1 MASVTICS
9 DFGAPQNKVW
19 HCFHCF
25 PIYFP
30 WSDGTRCHDL
40 RFLNIEN
47 IQYSLRILI
56 ANLYWAVTLCWV
68 RHDWAT
74 SLSLFNFM
82 HWRRK
87 WQPTPVFLS
96 GESQG
101 RVARWAAVYGVTQS
115 RTRLKLLSSSSR
127 YLIILF
133 SPVYSKKLSYFHISI
148 VAFPFCFITIN
159 SSGFLSLI
167 WGLNRSSSQGN
178 FWCCLHHQLLLC

>member
-1 MASVTICS
+1 MNSGSWWWTERPGVLW
-9 DFGAPQNKVW
+9 FM
-19 HCFHCF
+19 
-25 PIYFP
+25 
-30 WSDGTRCHDL
+30 GTPR
-40 RFLNIEN
+40 
-47 IQYSLRILI
+47 
-56 ANLYWAVTLCWV
+56 VG
-68 RHDWAT
+68 HDWAT
-74 SLSLFNFM
+74 SLSLFTSM
-82 HWRRK
+82 HWQRK

-115 RTRLKLLSSSSR
+115 RTRLKLLSSSSSR

-133 SPVYSKKLSYFHISI
+133 SPVYSKKLSYFHISM

-178 FWCCLHHQLLLC
+178 FCCCLHHHLLRC

>member
-1 MASVTICS
+1 MTVKSC
-9 DFGAPQNKVW
+9 
-19 HCFHCF
+19 
-25 PIYFP
+25 
-30 WSDGTRCHDL
+30 L
-40 RFLNIEN
+40 
-47 IQYSLRILI
+47 
-56 ANLYWAVTLCWV
+56 TLCGPIACSTVEKAMAPHSSTCAWQIQWMEEPGGLQSMGSRV
-68 RHDWAT
+68 RQDWAT
-74 SLSLFNFM
+74 SLSLFTSM

-167 WGLNRSSSQGN
+167 WGLNR
-178 FWCCLHHQLLLC
+178 